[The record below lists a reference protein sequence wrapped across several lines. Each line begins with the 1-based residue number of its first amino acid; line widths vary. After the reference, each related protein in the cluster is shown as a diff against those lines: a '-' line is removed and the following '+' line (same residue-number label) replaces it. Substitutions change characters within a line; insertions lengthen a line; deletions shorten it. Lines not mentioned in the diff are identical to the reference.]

1 MPDIVDLSQVAANS
15 DRLGFQ
21 WINQVRN
28 KLADLD
34 AQLAVANQTINQL
47 KSETA
52 QAFRVTVVSALNL
65 SYTGGAVKLPSGLI
79 ATVAPGNITAPNNAV
94 SFVFVDATG
103 AIAISTTRPALG
115 FEIARVQASNG
126 AVVQLQNYPLFTV
139 RPVDP
144 DLSQYATVDYAN
156 SRAWKIQALG
166 RKTSTFAIAAT
177 DTYYRIPLESLT
189 GSGFATNGLFTAP
202 VAGNYVFASRIRV
215 DTLSPDYPLAVKLSL
230 YVGNVEVLLHQSDSA
245 YGDLSASIQNNEP
258 VALAIGQQADMRV
271 YLTKGRNA
279 RVREGSS
286 VVAWL
291 VP

>member
-1 MPDIVDLSQVAANS
+1 MDIVSLDQIAANS
-15 DRLGFQ
+15 DRLGYQ
-21 WINQVRN
+21 WINAVRA
-28 KLADLD
+28 KLSDLD

-103 AIAISTTRPALG
+103 AIAISTTRPTIG

-144 DLSQYATVDYAN
+144 DLSQYATVAYAN
-156 SRAWKIQALG
+156 SRTWQIQAVG
-166 RKTSTFAIAAT
+166 TKTSSYAIAST
-177 DTYYRIPLESLT
+177 DTYYRIPLESLI
-189 GSGFATNGLFTAP
+189 GNGFATNGLFTAP
-202 VAGNYVFASRIRV
+202 VAGNYLFASRIRV
-215 DTLSPDYPLAVKLSL
+215 DTLTPSQPLAVKLSL
-230 YVGNVEVLLHQSDSA
+230 YVNNVEILLHQSDSA
-245 YGDLSASIQNNEP
+245 FGDLSASVQNNQP
-258 VALAIGQQADMRV
+258 VSLAVGGQADMRV
-271 YLTKGRNA
+271 YLTRGVNA

>member
-1 MPDIVDLSQVAANS
+1 MPDIIDLNATAANG

-21 WINQVRN
+21 WINAVRA
-28 KLADLD
+28 KFIALD

-47 KSETA
+47 RSETA
-52 QAFRVTVVSALNL
+52 QAFRVSVVSALNL

-94 SFVFVDATG
+94 SFVFVNASG

-115 FEIARVQASNG
+115 FEIARVEASNG
-126 AVVQLQNYPLFTV
+126 AVTQLQNYPLFAV

-144 DLSQYATVDYAN
+144 DLSNYATVDYAN

-166 RKTSTFAIAAT
+166 RKTSTFAIAST

-215 DTLSPDYPLAVKLSL
+215 DTTTPNQPLAVKLSL
-230 YVGNVEVLLHQSDSA
+230 YVGSTEILLHQGDSA
-245 YGDLSASIQNNEP
+245 YGDLSASVQNNEP
-258 VALAIGQQADMRV
+258 VPLAVGGQADMRV
-271 YLTKGRNA
+271 YLTRGVNA

-291 VP
+291 VS

>member
-1 MPDIVDLSQVAANS
+1 MADIVSLDQQAANG

-21 WINQVRN
+21 WINAVKAKISDLEE
-28 KLADLD
+28 KLAI
-34 AQLAVANQTINQL
+34 ANQTINQL

-52 QAFRVTVVSALNL
+52 QAFRVSVVSGLNL
-65 SYTGGAVKLPSGLI
+65 TYTGGVVKLPSGLV
-79 ATVAPGNITAPNNAV
+79 ATVMPGNVTAPNNAT
-94 SFVFVDATG
+94 SFIFVGADG
-103 AIAISTTRPALG
+103 AIAIATTRPSIGL
-115 FEIARVQASNG
+115 EIARVQTSNG
-126 AVVQLQNYPLFTV
+126 SISSLFNYPLFTV

-166 RKTSTFAIAAT
+166 RKTATFVIAST

-189 GSGFATNGLFTAP
+189 GTGFATNGQFTAP
-202 VAGNYVFASRIRV
+202 VTGNYVFSSRIRV
-215 DTLSPDYPLAVKLSL
+215 DTTTPNIPLAVKLSL
-230 YVGNVEVLLHQSDSA
+230 YVNNVEILLHQSDSA

-271 YLTKGRNA
+271 YLTRGQNA

>member
-1 MPDIVDLSQVAANS
+1 MDILDLSQQAANG

-21 WINQVRN
+21 WINAVRN
-28 KLADLD
+28 KISDLES
-34 AQLAVANQTINQL
+34 QLAIANQTINQL

-52 QAFRVTVVSALNL
+52 QAFRVSIVSGLNL

-79 ATVAPGNITAPNNAV
+79 ATVAQGNITAPNNAA
-94 SFVFVDATG
+94 SFVFVDSNG
-103 AIAISTTRPALG
+103 AIAISTTRPNIGL
-115 FEIARVQASNG
+115 EIARVQTNNG
-126 AVVQLQNYPLFTV
+126 TVTQLQNYPLFTV

-156 SRAWKIQALG
+156 SRSWKIQALG
-166 RKTSTFAIAAT
+166 RKTSTFAIAST

-189 GSGFATNGLFTAP
+189 GSGFATNGIFTAI

-215 DTLSPDYPLAVKLSL
+215 DTTTLSQPLAVKLSL
-230 YVGNVEVLLHQSDSA
+230 YVGSVEILLAQGESA
-245 YGDLSASIQNNEP
+245 RGDYSASVQNNEP
-258 VALAIGQQADMRV
+258 VQLAQGGQAEMRV
-271 YLTKGRNA
+271 YLTSGVNA

-291 VP
+291 VPS